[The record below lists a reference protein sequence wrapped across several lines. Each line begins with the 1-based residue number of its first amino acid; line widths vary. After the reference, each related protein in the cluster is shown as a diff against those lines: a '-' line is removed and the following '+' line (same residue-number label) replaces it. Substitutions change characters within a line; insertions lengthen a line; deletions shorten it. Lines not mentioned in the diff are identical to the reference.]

1 MPKIIHGLNFAV
13 ASPPPFLS
21 LECIFACTVPEI
33 DTRHFKFENLFV
45 KHGGSPK
52 IWFCNVI
59 VFLFISEVDFREKN
73 GQYRFPERFYDLRSH
88 ALDEQKPFKND

>member
-13 ASPPPFLS
+13 ASPPPFS

-33 DTRHFKFENLFV
+33 DTKHFKFENLFV

-59 VFLFISEVDFREKN
+59 VFISEVDFREKKT
-73 GQYRFPERFYDLRSH
+73 GKIDFRKGSTIYDRMHWMS
-88 ALDEQKPFKND
+88 KNHSRTTK